1 MLATNSRQDMGLN
14 QIHEGQQGA
23 LCIGKMYHWLKT
35 LPPSE
40 RWIVAAPDP
49 CPEGRNWQTQIVSRL
64 RDAVRWKLT
73 WVLSAVEMSFCPPHK
88 VLLFS

>member
-1 MLATNSRQDMGLN
+1 MAFEILERASDFWERYLMVATNSRQDMCLN
-14 QIHEGQQGA
+14 QIHKGQQGA
-23 LCIGKMYHWLKT
+23 LCIGKMYYWLKT

-64 RDAVRWKLT
+64 
-73 WVLSAVEMSFCPPHK
+73 
-88 VLLFS
+88 